1 MTPITLLLV
10 VVVVFGEVTPPI
22 NCAFRSGRMHDS
34 FFCQT
39 LHINCTKRGLAMHQQ
54 GFHSRRLIPLAAQQ
68 LTDVASRLCP
78 HLTCDH
84 RRQLQEWQQLISVL
98 FSSAPA
104 T

>member
-54 GFHSRRLIPLAAQQ
+54 GFHEF
-68 LTDVASRLCP
+68 ASLNSTRC
-78 HLTCDH
+78 
-84 RRQLQEWQQLISVL
+84 
-98 FSSAPA
+98 PA
-104 T
+104 TYRCR